1 MNYLNEIAAICLVEI
16 ASVDIGGSRVPDWA
30 VLAVVK
36 VSGFH
41 DLVRV
46 FPLAK
51 RRSAQR
57 GDGDVGVTIASHCIL
72 LIKYDVI

>member
-1 MNYLNEIAAICLVEI
+1 M
-16 ASVDIGGSRVPDWA
+16 PDGT

-41 DLVRV
+41 NLVRV

-57 GDGDVGVTIASHCIL
+57 GDGYVGVTIASHCIL